1 MLHKKKIKN
10 HYPILVSLVF
20 FIYVSATAFILI
32 FSASIGS
39 VLASEKNPIVS
50 LPYVTTLD
58 VQEDFVKI
66 DVDNNRIYYGSLV
79 LVNNYYSC
87 KFDGEELQV
96 VLENRSSQKY
106 GAADYNVR
114 VNKVVMENLDK
125 MLSDFYDVTG
135 KKNLYVVSGYR
146 SKTLQAE
153 LYSEDAAKKAE
164 DDRDS
169 AREELVA
176 IPGYSEHQTGY
187 AVDFSV
193 IEKDGTMRELDNE
206 GEYAWILNNCTKYG
220 FILRYPKD
228 KVEKTQIGYETWH
241 YRYVGVPHAA
251 YIMQNK
257 LCLEEYIELLK
268 KHTLSNPLHMADG
281 SSANWTV
288 YYVPAQ
294 SGDKTSM
301 RVPRASEYQICGNNC
316 DGFIVAVKTV

>member
-1 MLHKKKIKN
+1 LLHKKKIKN

-39 VLASEKNPIVS
+39 VLASEKNLIGS

-66 DVDNNRIYYGSLV
+66 DVDNNRIYYGPLV

-153 LYSEDAAKKAE
+153 LYSEDAAKK
-164 DDRDS
+164 D
-169 AREELVA
+169 
-176 IPGYSEHQTGY
+176 
-187 AVDFSV
+187 
-193 IEKDGTMRELDNE
+193 
-206 GEYAWILNNCTKYG
+206 
-220 FILRYPKD
+220 
-228 KVEKTQIGYETWH
+228 
-241 YRYVGVPHAA
+241 
-251 YIMQNK
+251 
-257 LCLEEYIELLK
+257 
-268 KHTLSNPLHMADG
+268 
-281 SSANWTV
+281 
-288 YYVPAQ
+288 
-294 SGDKTSM
+294 
-301 RVPRASEYQICGNNC
+301 
-316 DGFIVAVKTV
+316 

>member
-39 VLASEKNPIVS
+39 VLASEKNLIGS

-66 DVDNNRIYYGSLV
+66 DVDNNRIYYGPLV

-206 GEYAWILNNCTKYG
+206 
-220 FILRYPKD
+220 
-228 KVEKTQIGYETWH
+228 
-241 YRYVGVPHAA
+241 
-251 YIMQNK
+251 
-257 LCLEEYIELLK
+257 
-268 KHTLSNPLHMADG
+268 
-281 SSANWTV
+281 
-288 YYVPAQ
+288 
-294 SGDKTSM
+294 
-301 RVPRASEYQICGNNC
+301 
-316 DGFIVAVKTV
+316 